1 MLSLKSAVEAKN
13 PGQSTMV
20 YSRPVRVV
28 CLEKKQLDNNNVEL
42 ALADNSMAVKA
53 VCNSS
58 AVADKLDINQS
69 VIIRNFKTG
78 RSVLLL
84 DKKTVVTKCA
94 QLDISPDII
103 SQATYLLNPVLPP
116 KQNITDVLAGVLS
129 TSPTKLTTVVG
140 VIDHVCL
147 TLSNS

>member
-53 VCNSS
+53 MCYSS
-58 AVADKLDINQS
+58 ADADKLDINQS

-84 DKKTVVTKCA
+84 DKKTVVTK
-94 QLDISPDII
+94 
-103 SQATYLLNPVLPP
+103 
-116 KQNITDVLAGVLS
+116 
-129 TSPTKLTTVVG
+129 
-140 VIDHVCL
+140 
-147 TLSNS
+147 